1 MQDDFDDGMELPD
14 DELMG
19 ETAPSEMVVLD
30 AEVEVEEDEVIIAP
44 LAPSAGKARPAA
56 AAPKASARPAA
67 PAVKRA
73 AKPKASKKT
82 AKKAAKPARGKKTS
96 RKKSTKP
103 KRRMVAKSARRGK
116 KGRRR

>member
-19 ETAPSEMVVLD
+19 ETAPSEMAVLD
-30 AEVEVEEDEVIIAP
+30 AEVEVEEIDEVLIP
-44 LAPSAGKARPAA
+44 PAPSASKARPAA
-56 AAPKASARPAA
+56 AKASARAAA
-67 PAVKRA
+67 PAAKRT

-82 AKKAAKPARGKKTS
+82 AKKTAKPARA
-96 RKKSTKP
+96 KKSSKKSAKP
-103 KRRMVAKSARRGK
+103 KRRMAATSSRRAK

>member
-1 MQDDFDDGMELPD
+1 MKDDFDDGMELPD

-19 ETAPSEMVVLD
+19 ETAPSEIAVLD
-30 AEVEVEEDEVIIAP
+30 AEVEIEEDDEVLIPPPAR
-44 LAPSAGKARPAA
+44 SAGKARPA

-67 PAVKRA
+67 PAAKRA

-82 AKKAAKPARGKKTS
+82 AKKTAKPARA
-96 RKKSTKP
+96 KKSSKKSAKP
-103 KRRMVAKSARRGK
+103 KRRMAAKSSRRAK